1 MKWTKAFRKSHG
13 KELKIDSVF
22 EFERRRDEPVKYDRE
37 LMAKT
42 LTTMKRVAEI
52 KAAREARFYKERM
65 KGKKTQEKKRARQ
78 EIAQGINLVSSSLVR
93 QKQVQNDSEKTKVS
107 TSRNESKAMET

>member
-1 MKWTKAFRKSHG
+1 M
-13 KELKIDSVF
+13 F

-52 KAAREARFYKERM
+52 KANREQRCVHLPPLFHLFLIQQRREDCVCVCRVFACVSDACVL
-65 KGKKTQEKKRARQ
+65 TLTRACVL
-78 EIAQGINLVSSSLVR
+78 AMFM
-93 QKQVQNDSEKTKVS
+93 
-107 TSRNESKAMET
+107 SRSQ